1 MSEKEEEKK
10 ASQTQE
16 NQPPVDET
24 PTATPSEEVREEKE
38 EAVVEDAAK
47 EEDTAA
53 QPIPNDEELEAED
66 THEDAVDADE
76 ESGDHHF
83 EEDEIPLPEYSDYSV
98 EKLISEA
105 ETLLKQ
111 HAVHKLKAHFDSI
124 RKHVLKQLNEE
135 RDAKLAE
142 FIEGGG
148 NQLDFEYVQPNREKF
163 RNLYGNYRAQRKKY
177 YDDLSNKL
185 NDNLRVKKELIEKL
199 KELVTRDESIGDI
212 FKEFNDIQQHWRDTG
227 AVPRAE
233 AGELWRVYHHHV
245 ENFYEFIKI
254 NKELRDLDFKK
265 NHETKER
272 LIKEAEELLNMEQM
286 NEAFKRLQSLHKKWK
301 HVGPVEREHREP
313 LWERF
318 SAITKQM
325 HEKRDAHYEA
335 LREKGAELIEEKKAL
350 VEKIKGFP
358 IEKVK
363 THQQWQEAIKGMEA
377 IRQAFVR
384 IGRINHPENDVV
396 WEEFRSIMREF
407 NHQKNSFYKGQKKEF
422 QENLEKKRALL
433 ERAEKLKDSED
444 WKNTTNELKRIQA
457 DWKRIGHVPR
467 SESDKIWKK
476 FRAAC
481 NHFFNRLT
489 ENNKALDAA
498 FEGNLTQKQAL
509 LEKLKAYDT
518 KGDKKQVIADLKEM
532 INSWRSIGKVP
543 RSAMQIDSEFNNT
556 LDGKFKA
563 IDMDRKESQRVRFE
577 NRMEVLT
584 SDDNDDYALRKER
597 GKLYQQKEDAEK
609 ELNQLENNMGF
620 FSSSNSNNPLLKE
633 AQKKIDAQRNFIS
646 SIEEKIKMLNIKIR
660 EVNAAAEADNA
671 PQENDSEEEKTE
683 E

>member
-1 MSEKEEEKK
+1 MSEMEEEKK
-10 ASQTQE
+10 TPQTEENINAAEETTASAEAEEKNTSEAVAAE
-16 NQPPVDET
+16 NQV
-24 PTATPSEEVREEKE
+24 
-38 EAVVEDAAK
+38 
-47 EEDTAA
+47 
-53 QPIPNDEELEAED
+53 PNDEELEAED
-66 THEDAVDADE
+66 AHEDAVDADE

-83 EEDEIPLPEYSDYSV
+83 EEDEIPLPDYSDYSV
-98 EKLISEA
+98 EKLVSEA
-105 ETLLKQ
+105 DSLLKQ
-111 HAVHKLKAHFDSI
+111 HPVQKLKAHFDNI
-124 RKHVLKQLNEE
+124 RKYALKQLNEE
-135 RDAKLAE
+135 RDAKLAA

-148 NQLDFEYVQPNREKF
+148 NQLDFEYTQAQREKF
-163 RNLYGNYRAQRKKY
+163 RTLYGNYRAQRKKY
-177 YDDLSNKL
+177 YDNLSAQL
-185 NDNLRVKKELIEKL
+185 NDNLKVKKALIEKL
-199 KELVTRDESIGDI
+199 KELVTKDESIGDI
-212 FKEFNDIQQHWRDTG
+212 FKEFNDIQQQWRDTG

-265 NHETKER
+265 NHEVKER
-272 LIKEAEELLNMEQM
+272 LIKEAEELLHMEQM

-335 LREKGAELIEEKKAL
+335 LRTKGAELLEEKKAL
-350 VEKIKGFP
+350 VEKIKAFP

-363 THQQWQEAIKGMEA
+363 THQQWQEAIKGMDA
-377 IRQAFVR
+377 IRHAFTA
-384 IGRINHPENDVV
+384 IGRINHPDNDVV
-396 WEEFRSIMREF
+396 WEEFRTIMRDF
-407 NHQKNSFYKGQKKEF
+407 NHQKNNFYKEQKKEF
-422 QENLEKKRALL
+422 QDNLDKKRALL
-433 ERAEKLKDSED
+433 DRAEQLRDSDD

-489 ENNKALDAA
+489 EHNKSLDAA
-498 FEGNLTQKQAL
+498 FEGNLTEKQTL
-509 LEKLKAYDT
+509 LEQLKAYDT

-532 INSWRSIGKVP
+532 INRWRSIGKVP
-543 RSAMQIDSEFNNT
+543 RSAMQIDSEFNTT

-563 IDMDRKESQRVRFE
+563 IDLDRKESQRVRFE

-584 SDDNDDYALRKER
+584 TDDNDDYALRKER
-597 GKLYQQKEDAEK
+597 SKLYQQKEEAEK

-633 AQKKIDAQRNFIS
+633 AQKNIDAHKNTIGG
-646 SIEEKIKMLNIKIR
+646 IEEKIKMLNVKIR
-660 EVNAAAEADNA
+660 EVNAAAEAENA
-671 PQENDSEEEKTE
+671 AKEDTSKEEQSEG
-683 E
+683 